1 MYILIFARSA
11 SVRYFILLEFN
22 AIFVREGRIR
32 STICLTRWRD
42 LINFVR
48 EIFKLNLQYI
58 TFRPVSLS
66 KNQRLTSDLSNGNA
80 TMYVEIIITHDYC
93 DIVIACYIK
102 RNRSISVSRYCVS
115 GS

>member
-1 MYILIFARSA
+1 MKYLSQIYNI
-11 SVRYFILLEFN
+11 
-22 AIFVREGRIR
+22 IR
-32 STICLTRWRD
+32 
-42 LINFVR
+42 
-48 EIFKLNLQYI
+48 
-58 TFRPVSLS
+58 FRPVSLS

-80 TMYVEIIITHDYC
+80 TIYVEIIITHDYC